1 MSRDKRG
8 VVNPVV
14 GGSSPPATA
23 KLNRIRSSISSCPE
37 APRTNRAL
45 LSSPHPD
52 MNDSA
57 EATLQAGIEALRFE
71 SDLLRREAMRL
82 VTVNRTLEA
91 RLALAVSEADVL
103 RQRLDAIERS
113 RPWRLAVLLRR
124 WFGRQW

>member
-1 MSRDKRG
+1 MAVPIFPRAEESLTARTLCY
-8 VVNPVV
+8 
-14 GGSSPPATA
+14 PP
-23 KLNRIRSSISSCPE
+23 RI
-37 APRTNRAL
+37 
-45 LSSPHPD
+45 LS

-71 SDLLRREAMRL
+71 SDLLRREAKRL

-91 RLALAVSEADVL
+91 RLALAVSETDVL

-124 WFGRQW
+124 WLGRQW

>member
-14 GGSSPPATA
+14 GGSSSPATA
-23 KLNRIRSSISSCPE
+23 KLNRIRSSIRSWFQ
-37 APRTNRAL
+37 PRSNRAL

-57 EATLQAGIEALRFE
+57 EATLQTGIEALRFE
-71 SDLLRREAMRL
+71 SDLSRREAMRL

>member
-1 MSRDKRG
+1 
-8 VVNPVV
+8 
-14 GGSSPPATA
+14 
-23 KLNRIRSSISSCPE
+23 
-37 APRTNRAL
+37 
-45 LSSPHPD
+45 

-57 EATLQAGIEALRFE
+57 EATLQSGIEALRFE

-103 RQRLDAIERS
+103 RQRLEAIERS

-124 WFGRQW
+124 WLGRQW

>member
-1 MSRDKRG
+1 
-8 VVNPVV
+8 
-14 GGSSPPATA
+14 
-23 KLNRIRSSISSCPE
+23 
-37 APRTNRAL
+37 
-45 LSSPHPD
+45 

-71 SDLLRREAMRL
+71 SELLRREAMRM